1 MEGIDHIVDQAALH
15 HAAQVYLLS
24 NQLSINFEQRWI
36 LKKLVSL
43 AASPKSV
50 KVSTNLAPNFDL
62 EDLF

>member
-36 LKKLVSL
+36 LKKLVCL
-43 AASPKSV
+43 AKIGYGLHKFSAK
-50 KVSTNLAPNFDL
+50 F
-62 EDLF
+62 